1 MGKIE
6 DILEDFQKKFG
17 LKPTPRKDIQVF
29 STGFKEINAALGV
42 GGIPRGRTTEISGT
56 PGTGKTVL
64 AYHMIREAQSQGAIV
79 MYVDAERAFDKH
91 TAKRLGVDI
100 ESLMIVTPL
109 IGEYAIQAIHTN
121 LSYKLV
127 DLIIVDS
134 MPALLPLEELRGESK
149 TLTQTKLIGT
159 FFKALMEIVETSN
172 TALVCLNQ
180 VRHDFKLGGAT
191 TPFNQIFGYFA
202 SVRIHLSRVKSI
214 TRWRRVQ
221 AYIIEANIYKNNLN
235 QIQKVNFEL
244 KVNF

>member
-6 DILEDFQKKFG
+6 DILDDFQRKFG
-17 LKPTPRKDIQVF
+17 LKPSPRKDIQVF
-29 STGFKEINAALGV
+29 STAFKEINNALGI
-42 GGIPRGRTTEISGT
+42 GGIPRGKTTEISGA
-56 PGTGKTVL
+56 PGSGKTL
-64 AYHMIREAQSQGAIV
+64 LSYHMIREAQSTGAIV

-91 TAKRLGVDI
+91 LAKRVGVDI
-100 ESLMIVTPL
+100 ETLLIVTPL
-109 IGEYAIQAIHTN
+109 IGEYAIQAIYTN
-121 LSYKLV
+121 LSYRLV

-134 MPALLPLEELRGESK
+134 MPALLPLEELRGETQS
-149 TLTQTKLIGT
+149 LSQTKLIGT
-159 FFKALMEIVETSN
+159 FFKSLMEMVETSN

-180 VRHDFKLGGAT
+180 VRNDFKLGGAT

-221 AYIIEANIYKNNLN
+221 AYIIEANIFKNNFS
-235 QIQKVNFEL
+235 QIQRVNFEL